1 MEGFF
6 SKKETQSKTRP
17 GGKVYSCISCGLH
30 KGARSPKMQP
40 VGKFKKGIMVIGEF
54 PSKVD
59 DRRNSPFQD
68 KAGQLLANE
77 LSKHGVDLFEDCLCV
92 NAVNCYSYDLPKNNN
107 LDCCR
112 SVIVSKALIEYEPKL
127 IILLGSMAV
136 QSFLGHR
143 WQKNLGTIDKWRGW
157 AIPDQDHKA
166 WVLPTYNPKL
176 VIDADKQIQTIWKK
190 DLSKIPELLKTP
202 YTRFKEPEI
211 KYIDDLSILEHLTPS
226 LIAFDYET
234 TGLKP
239 HAKGHRIVCAAVAVS
254 EDKVYTFLMPPTKKE
269 RQPFIAWLE
278 DHSIG
283 KMAHN
288 MKFEDAWT
296 RVRLRTEIQNWEWDS
311 MQAAHILDNRQEITS
326 LKFQAYV
333 HFGIID
339 YASDVS
345 PYINSSDNYGNSFN
359 KIEEMLTTPNGEK
372 QLLRY
377 CALDSI
383 LEYRLAMKQIK
394 EIDYDFLPF

>member
-211 KYIDDLSILEHLTPS
+211 EYIDDLSILEHLTPS

-278 DHSIG
+278 DHTIG